1 MTILFVCTG
10 NICRSPMAE
19 VFLRKYAEEKG
30 FDIDVES
37 AGIHGGVG
45 AASENSRKAVA
56 EEGLSLEGFQSTL
69 LDKDIIERVDLIVPM
84 TKDHGRFIEMTF
96 PESKG
101 KLLYFSKDV
110 SDPYGWDE
118 TTYIKCFKEI
128 QALIKEIN
136 WEEI

>member
-19 VFLRKYAEEKG
+19 VFFRKYAEEKG

-45 AASENSRKAVA
+45 GASENSKKAVA
-56 EEGLSLEGFQSTL
+56 EEGFSLEGFQSTL
-69 LDKDIIERVDLIVPM
+69 LDKDVIERVDIIVPM

-118 TTYIKCFKEI
+118 TTYKKCFKEI
-128 QALIKEIN
+128 QELIKEIN